1 MFTGIVQGIRKVS
14 GINDFENGRKLY
26 IQLDNLTVNLI
37 EGASISVNGVCLT
50 VVSLEKNLVGFD
62 VISESLKRSNLSL
75 LKIGDFVNIERAC
88 RFGEEV
94 GGHLISGHVDCVG
107 TIKHINKNKNIYD
120 IVIKCEKKWI
130 EYLFSKGWIAIDGV
144 SLTVVEIEDNCFS
157 VSLIPETLNNT
168 ILGQKKEGD
177 NVNLEFDNTAKVI
190 VKSIKRILPEIKKI
204 TSC

>member
-1 MFTGIVQGIRKVS
+1 MFTGIVQGIGKIS
-14 GINDFENGRKLY
+14 GITDFENGRKLC
-26 IQLDNLTVNLI
+26 IQLDNLTANLI
-37 EGASISVNGVCLT
+37 KGASISVNGVCLT
-50 VVSLEKNLVGFD
+50 VVNLEKNLVEFD
-62 VISESLKRSNLSL
+62 VISESLKKSNLGS

-88 RFGEEV
+88 QFGEEV
-94 GGHLISGHVDCVG
+94 GGHLISGHVDCIG
-107 TIKHINKNKNIYD
+107 IIKHINKNKIIYD
-120 IVIKCEKKWI
+120 IVFTCEKKWI
-130 EYLFSKGWIAIDGV
+130 EYLFPKGWIAIDGI
-144 SLTVVEIEDNCFS
+144 SLTLVEIEDNCFS

>member
-14 GINDFENGRKLY
+14 DINDFENGRKLY

-157 VSLIPETLNNT
+157 VSIIPETINNT
-168 ILGQKKEGD
+168 NIGQKKEGD
-177 NVNLEFDNTAKVI
+177 IVNLEFDNSAKVI
-190 VKSIKRILPEIKKI
+190 VKSIKRILPEFKNI
-204 TSC
+204 SSS